1 MIEITQQNPLG
12 MRSLKE
18 SLADNMW
25 ENYKQ
30 NLSLDWVFD
39 KIYEKVIL
47 VACFL
52 WSVYSLIKFLWSI
65 F

>member
-1 MIEITQQNPLG
+1 MTEITQQNSLG
-12 MRSLKE
+12 MRSLKD
-18 SLADNMW
+18 SMAKGMW

-47 VACFL
+47 VACFSWL
-52 WSVYSLIKFLWSI
+52 VYSLIKFLWSI